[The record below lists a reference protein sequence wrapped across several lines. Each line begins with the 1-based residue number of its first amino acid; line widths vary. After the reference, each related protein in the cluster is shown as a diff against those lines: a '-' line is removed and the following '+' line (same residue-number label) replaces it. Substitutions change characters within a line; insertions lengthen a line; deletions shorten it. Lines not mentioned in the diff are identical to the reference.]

1 MAPLLDALA
10 SLGAE
15 VACLGEPGL
24 LPVRVGPG
32 DGALLRRAD
41 PARPGRPRRVSID
54 ASGSSQFLSAL
65 LLVGSLLPDGLVVVT
80 TGRVPSAPHVAMTVA
95 ALRERGIIVEEPVE
109 PDESTA
115 PTAGAAEDGRR
126 AWTVHP
132 GRPAGGTVVIEP
144 DLSNAGPFLAAALV
158 AGGEVRVPR
167 WPAPTAQ
174 AGDAWRELLPRL
186 GGVVELRPEPDDS
199 RTLVVRG
206 PGAAGLRGIDAD
218 LSAVGEL
225 TPVVAALAALASEH
239 GHPSRLRGIA
249 HLRGHET
256 DRLAALVTEITRVGG
271 IARQTDDGL
280 MIDALPAGDRL
291 HPALLRSYADHRIAA
306 FAALIGLGVPG
317 TELDDVECTSKTLP
331 DFPALWAG
339 LLGRE
344 LDQSGVP
351 R

>member
-1 MAPLLDALA
+1 MKRLL
-10 SLGAE
+10 
-15 VACLGEPGL
+15 
-24 LPVRVGPG
+24 
-32 DGALLRRAD
+32 
-41 PARPGRPRRVSID
+41 
-54 ASGSSQFLSAL
+54 FF
-65 LLVGSLLPDGLVVVT
+65 VV
-80 TGRVPSAPHVAMTVA
+80 
-95 ALRERGIIVEEPVE
+95 
-109 PDESTA
+109 
-115 PTAGAAEDGRR
+115 
-126 AWTVHP
+126 
-132 GRPAGGTVVIEP
+132 
-144 DLSNAGPFLAAALV
+144 F
-158 AGGEVRVPR
+158 
-167 WPAPTAQ
+167 
-174 AGDAWRELLPRL
+174 
-186 GGVVELRPEPDDS
+186 
-199 RTLVVRG
+199 
-206 PGAAGLRGIDAD
+206 
-218 LSAVGEL
+218 
-225 TPVVAALAALASEH
+225 ALAALASEH